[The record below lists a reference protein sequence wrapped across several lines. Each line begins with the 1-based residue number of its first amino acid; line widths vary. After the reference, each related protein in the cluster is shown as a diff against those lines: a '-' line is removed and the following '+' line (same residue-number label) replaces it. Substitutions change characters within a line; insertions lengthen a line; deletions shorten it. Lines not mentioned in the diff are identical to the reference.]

1 MALLKM
7 WREFAFQ
14 KRGGYVNT
22 AERFRSYFE
31 TNNNSNINYRNI
43 VTKNV
48 LLDEML
54 SYDFTRKHSGWITLS
69 LTDRQASRL

>member
-1 MALLKM
+1 
-7 WREFAFQ
+7 
-14 KRGGYVNT
+14 VNT

-54 SYDFTRKHSGWITLS
+54 SYDFTRKHSG
-69 LTDRQASRL
+69 